1 MSSEKQEIISVLTN
15 SLKELQQ
22 GIDLH
27 CGLVTSIVE
36 DKLDERSLQPLLDQ
50 RPKRTREIRLEKAI
64 QEAIEILD
72 ESRKSFKSKKLA
84 ALRKMLTRVLVDE
97 K

>member
-1 MSSEKQEIISVLTN
+1 MGAEKQEIINALTN

-27 CGLVTSIVE
+27 CCLVTSIVE
-36 DKLDERSLQPLLDQ
+36 DRLDENSLQPILDQ
-50 RPKRTREIRLEKAI
+50 CPKRSREIRLEKAI

-84 ALRKMLTRVLVDE
+84 ALRKMLTRVLVDQN
-97 K
+97 